1 MIDKFKMAVDFL
13 GWEKQDV
20 NDVLVEFAENYMKD
34 IYYKIKN
41 NDVKTLKQ
49 VDLNTLCDEFMY
61 ALPQMIE
68 NMKENN

>member
-1 MIDKFKMAVDFL
+1 MIDKFKMAIDFL

-34 IYYKIKN
+34 IYSKIKN

-49 VDLNTLCDEFMY
+49 VDLNRLCDEFMY
-61 ALPQMIE
+61 AFPQMLE
-68 NMKENN
+68 NMKEND

>member
-1 MIDKFKMAVDFL
+1 MTDKFKMAIDFL

-34 IYYKIKN
+34 IYSKIKN

-49 VDLNTLCDEFMY
+49 VDLNRLCDEFMY
-61 ALPQMIE
+61 EFPQMIE
-68 NMKENN
+68 NMKEND

>member
-1 MIDKFKMAVDFL
+1 MIDKFKMVIDFL

-34 IYYKIKN
+34 IYSKIKN

-49 VDLNTLCDEFMY
+49 ADLNRLCDEFMY
-61 ALPQMIE
+61 AFPQMIE
-68 NMKENN
+68 NMKEND

>member
-34 IYYKIKN
+34 IYSKIKN
-41 NDVKTLKQ
+41 NDVKTLK
-49 VDLNTLCDEFMY
+49 
-61 ALPQMIE
+61 
-68 NMKENN
+68 

>member
-1 MIDKFKMAVDFL
+1 MIDKFKMAIGFL

-34 IYYKIKN
+34 IYSKIKN

-49 VDLNTLCDEFMY
+49 VDLNRLCDEFMY
-61 ALPQMIE
+61 AFPQMIE
-68 NMKENN
+68 NMKEND